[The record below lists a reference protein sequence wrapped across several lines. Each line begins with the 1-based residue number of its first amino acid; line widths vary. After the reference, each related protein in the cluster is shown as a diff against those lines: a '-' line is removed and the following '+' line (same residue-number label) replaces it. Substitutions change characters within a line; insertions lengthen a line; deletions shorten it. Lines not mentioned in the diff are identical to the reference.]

1 MKGFLAQM
9 FNNNNSIFRF
19 DYPDLEWTIPC
30 QFQYEFVFGAIQQT
44 IIELGFQPLKAN
56 VFGSP
61 ATIWSGG
68 RKPTIY
74 GELSNKELEK
84 RFEYITS
91 MGGIPTFT
99 FTCTVVEKEHLE
111 DKYANRLAEIASN
124 YGARFIIYSDML
136 KEHLDK
142 KFPNA
147 QKVASVVKAICH
159 FQGSTRIEEPLPEL
173 ETAFYNKLLKEYDV
187 VVVRPE
193 YSKSVLTKDTTLLDD
208 LSRIE
213 VMINQMCVSSCP
225 NAPAHSRMLEKERVR
240 PKRTSE
246 FICPKHKLP
255 LHLQYQKNS
264 SHTTEDVEILLKAG
278 IRNLKLQGR
287 GEPVPNYSTVLSL
300 GSQIFR
306 FDGPNNIFVKEL
318 LREKLNI
325 EIEHFSKMLK
335 EVRS

>member
-1 MKGFLAQM
+1 M
-9 FNNNNSIFRF
+9 FNNNTIFK
-19 DYPDLEWTIPC
+19 YNIPNLEWTLPC
-30 QFQYEFVFGAIQQT
+30 QFQYEPVFGAIQQS
-44 IIELGFQPLKAN
+44 IIELGYEPLRAN

-91 MGGIPTFT
+91 MNGIPTFT

-111 DKYANRLAEIASN
+111 DKYANRILDIAFN
-124 YGARFIIYSDML
+124 FGARFIIFSDDL
-136 KEHLDK
+136 RDHIRKRN
-142 KFPNA
+142 PNA
-147 QKVASVVKAICH
+147 HTVASVIKPICH
-159 FQGSTRIEEPLPEL
+159 FQGPNRIEDPVPEI
-173 ETAFYNKLLKEYDV
+173 ETQFYNKLLKEYDT

-193 YSKSVLTKDTTLLDD
+193 YSKSVLTKNPYVLDD

-225 NAPAHSRMLEKERVR
+225 NAPLHSKTLEKMRVR
-240 PKRTSE
+240 PGRMGE

-255 LHLQYQKNS
+255 VNLQYLRNS
-264 SHTTEDVEILLKAG
+264 SHTTKDVEILLNAG

-287 GEPVPNYSTVLSL
+287 GEPVPNFETIFALA
-300 GSQIFR
+300 SQILR
-306 FDGPNNIFVKEL
+306 FDGPNNIFVTNL
-318 LREKLNI
+318 LNEKLNI
-325 EIEHFSKMLK
+325 EIEHFNKFIK
-335 EVRS
+335 DED